1 MVFNNRQDAAERLAE
16 KLSNYRGQ
24 NPLVLAVP
32 RGAVPMGRILAERLH
47 GELDV
52 VLVRKLGA
60 PGNPEFAVG
69 SVDETGQLYL
79 ADYAA
84 EMGIGARYLEQ
95 EKESQLATLRER
107 RREYTPVRPPIDPH
121 GRIAIVVDDGIA
133 TGATMIAALRA
144 ARAKGPKRL
153 IAAVAVAPPDAIR
166 RLAAEADEVVCLHAP
181 EQFHA
186 VGQFFRDFP
195 QVSDAEVIH
204 LLRGHGADEEL
215 H

>member
-16 KLSNYRGQ
+16 KLASYRGQ

-32 RGAVPMGRILAERLH
+32 RGAVPMGRVLAQRLR

-52 VLVRKLGA
+52 VLVHKLGA

-79 ADYAA
+79 ADYTA
-84 EMGIGARYLEQ
+84 ELGIGAHYLEQ
-95 EKESQLATLRER
+95 EKESQLATLRQR
-107 RREYTPVRPPIDPH
+107 RREYTPVRPPIDPR

-153 IAAVAVAPPDAIR
+153 IAAVAVAPPDAIQ

-195 QVSDAEVIH
+195 QVSDAEVIR
-204 LLRGHGADEEL
+204 LLHEHGADEER